1 MKWCFCLISCLFF
14 ISAFSQSTYTSSY
27 TQTWPTIFNTHV
39 EEVKRSISF
48 EENAIILA
56 TETKS
61 GKEMETFLIRNIEQN
76 DEITEYSCL
85 TRDNYRITIL
95 KPLRNLMFID
105 IYRPSAKSGEE
116 IQLRLHLDL

>member
-1 MKWCFCLISCLFF
+1 MKWCFCLISCFLAF
-14 ISAFSQSTYTSSY
+14 SAFSQSIYRSSF
-27 TQTWPTIFNTHV
+27 TQTWPTIFNSRV

-61 GKEMETFLIRNIEQN
+61 GKEIETFLIRKIEQN
-76 DEITEYSCL
+76 DEVTEYSCL
-85 TRDNYRITIL
+85 TRENYGITII

-105 IYRPSAKSGEE
+105 IYRPLAKTGEE
-116 IQLRLHLDL
+116 VQLRLHLDP